1 MAIKFLKKRWQRV
14 LFNIAGSVLL
24 LICIIGV
31 AVNFYFSP
39 KLDQKLKATILASTD
54 SLYTLNFSKA
64 NLHALQGK
72 IVINNLVLQPNF
84 EIYNRLKKAG
94 LAPNSLYEVKIRRL
108 VINHVHPLM
117 LYFNKKLDIDQL
129 EITEPEIVVSYEQ
142 NRDQDTVIRDKKT
155 PYQLISKA
163 LRSIRIQSI
172 LLNDVKLKYVNHNGA
187 KADSMAFKELN
198 LVATDF
204 LLDSVSQYNKTRFLF
219 CDDISAELNNYA
231 GTSYDKRY
239 AYQIKKIK
247 FSTKS
252 SELNIS
258 GMSFLPTESAGRF
271 FKSSRT
277 DYYTVRLDSLRLDKF
292 DFKTYS
298 KYHKLFAK
306 NLTLTDGSL
315 QLFSNPVPGDSTI
328 DNSINYPQMLLKK
341 LNIDLKIDTIHAQKI
356 SIFYTEYNQKSKQS
370 GTVIFANTSGDLYN
384 ITNNKAAL
392 AQNDLATAKLACYF
406 MNLAKLDVGFSFK
419 LGDDNMPFSYK
430 GMLSAIDLKKVNP
443 IAIPLG
449 MVKIASGKVNRL
461 SFSYQADRQKAQ
473 GRLSVLYNDLR
484 VTLLKRDSSSNSN
497 HLKKMSLMSL
507 FANALVIKRDNPAGN
522 DPVRVASVGL
532 PRLPR
537 WSIFTYMW
545 RSLWAGLKD
554 CAGYDKQTEQS
565 VKQRLG
571 EIKQN
576 NATRAVRKAARQQR
590 RAERRAKRALK
601 KQQKEA
607 EKAAKETQANDSEL

>member
-1 MAIKFLKKRWQRV
+1 MAFKFLKQRWQRV
-14 LFNIAGSVLL
+14 LLRVLIGIAAFVLIAG
-24 LICIIGV
+24 I

-39 KLDQKLKATILASTD
+39 KLDSKLKNVILTSTD
-54 SLYTLNFSKA
+54 SLYSLDFSKA
-64 NLHALQGK
+64 NLHVLQGK
-72 IVINNLVLQPNF
+72 IVVNNLVLQPNL
-84 EIYNRLKKAG
+84 EVYNRRKKLS

-108 VINHVHPLM
+108 VINHIHPFT
-117 LYFNKKLDIDQL
+117 LYFKKKLDIDQL
-129 EITEPEIVVSYEQ
+129 EITEPEILLNYEQ

-155 PYQLISKA
+155 PYQLISKV
-163 LRSIRIQSI
+163 LKSVHIQSI

-204 LLDSVSQYNKTRFLF
+204 LLDSVSQFSKTRFLF
-219 CDDISAELNNYA
+219 CDDVSAELNNYA

-239 AYQIKKIK
+239 AYKVKKVK
-247 FSTKS
+247 FSTRS

-271 FKSSRT
+271 FKGSRT
-277 DYYTVRLDSLRLDKF
+277 DYYTIKLDSLKLDKF

-306 NLTLTDGSL
+306 NLTLTDGRV

-328 DNSINYPQMLLKK
+328 DNSVNYPQMLLKK
-341 LNIDLKIDTIHAQKI
+341 LNIDLKIDTIHTKKI
-356 SIFYTEYNQKSKQS
+356 SIFYTELSQKSGQS

-392 AQNDLATAKLACYF
+392 QQNSLATARLHTYF
-406 MNLAKLDVGFSFK
+406 MNVAQLNVDFNFK
-419 LGDDNMPFSYK
+419 LGDDNVPFSFK
-430 GMLSAIDLKKVNP
+430 GDLSSIDLKKVNP
-443 IAIPLG
+443 IAVPLG
-449 MVKIASGKVNRL
+449 MVKISSGKVKRL
-461 SFSYQADRQKAQ
+461 SFSYLANKQQARGK
-473 GRLSVLYNDLR
+473 LLILYNDLR
-484 VTLLKRDSSSNSN
+484 VALLKRDSSDNRV
-497 HLKKMSLMSL
+497 HLKKMSIMSL

-522 DPVRVASVGL
+522 SPAREANVVV

-537 WSIFTYMW
+537 WSIFTFMW
-545 RSLWAGLKD
+545 KSLWTGLKD
-554 CAGYDKQTEQS
+554 CGGYDKQTEQT
-565 VKQRLG
+565 VKQKIG
-571 EIKQN
+571 EFKQN
-576 NATRAVRKAARQQR
+576 QLTKATRKALRQQR

-607 EKAAKETQANDSEL
+607 EKAMAEIAPEDEK